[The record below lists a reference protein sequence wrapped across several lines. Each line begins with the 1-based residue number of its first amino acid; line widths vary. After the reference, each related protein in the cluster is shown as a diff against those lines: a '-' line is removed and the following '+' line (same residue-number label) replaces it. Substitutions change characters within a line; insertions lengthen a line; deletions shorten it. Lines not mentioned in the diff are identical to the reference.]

1 MEANAKLSLKHFRNF
16 IYPMTAKELV
26 IHALRKLPEE
36 TSIEEILEE
45 IEILA
50 AIQKGEDA
58 AEAGR
63 VVPHEEVKSMFASWN
78 TK

>member
-1 MEANAKLSLKHFRNF
+1 
-16 IYPMTAKELV
+16 MTAKELV
-26 IHALRKLPEE
+26 IHTLKKLPEE

-58 AEAGR
+58 ANTGR
-63 VVPHEEVKSMFASWN
+63 VIPHAEVKSMVESW
-78 TK
+78 TSK